1 MHDPQ
6 RGDEGVL
13 VLQQVLLLDQ
23 VGDGADVEGV
33 EAQFFPLL
41 LLLISMVN
49 GDVVQGKSV
58 ERLLSG
64 SKVWLAAAR
73 RTYAWLH
80 AITKGMLIK
89 GILKIRLLVWRCSGK
104 LSWVLVRA
112 NDLC

>member
-1 MHDPQ
+1 M
-6 RGDEGVL
+6 

-33 EAQFFPLL
+33 EAQLFPLL
-41 LLLISMVN
+41 RLLILMVD
-49 GDVVQGKSV
+49 GDVVQGKPV

-64 SKVWLAAAR
+64 SKVWLAPTW

-89 GILKIRLLVWRCSGK
+89 GILKIRLLVWRCSSK